1 MKGVLNKIIDKV
13 CLVKYVLMEVVY
25 LMDVIDLRNN
35 YDNGNLNVIKFI

>member
-1 MKGVLNKIIDKV
+1 MKGVLNKIIDKG
-13 CLVKYVLMEVVY
+13 CLVKYALMEVVD

>member
-13 CLVKYVLMEVVY
+13 CLVKYVLMEVVD
-25 LMDVIDLRNN
+25 LMDVSDLRNN